1 MSITSIE
8 TVSGY
13 FVDLVNPDPETI
25 CIEDIA
31 WAISRMPR
39 YVGHTVSAIPYTIG
53 QHSIYTAE
61 LVKRLFTATAGAKNC
76 PIGLKK
82 SFDEYVKA
90 KVNPEL
96 AEKIHLLFKN
106 PCPKDLL
113 LETLLHDAT
122 EAYIVDVPT
131 PLKMADEFRQVYLQ
145 LELQMMAAIRQKF
158 NLPNPKLEYEVFVKW
173 ADQVAL
179 TIEVYHLIKSRGAN
193 WSRLI
198 QLDMTT
204 LQLFEAPREPIIVY
218 DDFLNYF
225 TKLQQE

>member
-1 MSITSIE
+1 MSATAIE

-13 FVDLVNPDPETI
+13 FVDLVNPDPKTI

-53 QHSIYTAE
+53 QHSIYTAD
-61 LVKRLFTATAGAKNC
+61 LVTKLFLPTTEAKVS
-76 PIGLKK
+76 PQGLKT
-82 SFDEYVKA
+82 SFDQFITQRANDSLQEEAYS
-90 KVNPEL
+90 
-96 AEKIHLLFKN
+96 LLKKH
-106 PCPKDLL
+106 CPNDLL

-131 PLKMADEFRQVYLQ
+131 PLKMAEAFRNVYLQ
-145 LELQMMAAIRQKF
+145 LEDKMMTAIRSSFNMPDQK
-158 NLPNPKLEYEVFVKW
+158 PVYELFIKW

-179 TIEVYHLIKSRGAN
+179 TIEAYHLIKSRGSN
-193 WSRLI
+193 WSRTI
-198 QLDMTT
+198 KLDMTT
-204 LQLFEAPREPIIVY
+204 LQLFEEPREPIKVY

-225 TKLQQE
+225 YCLKQ